1 MAWLRRLPGERRVGA
16 RRSSPAETSHLP
28 RLLLVRRGR
37 DVASSMSNSPWS
49 VGRVRVKICGITRI
63 EDALDAAGVG
73 ADAIGLVFYP
83 PSARALAPAQ
93 AAKIIKALPPFLTVV
108 GLFLDP
114 EPAAV
119 RHVLERLPLDL
130 LQFHGRESGAF
141 CESFARPY
149 IKAIAMGG
157 GEDPVSVMREH
168 PHAAGFVL
176 DSHVAGAAGG
186 SGETF
191 DWRRVPVS
199 PRPLIVAGGLTMANV
214 ARVVR
219 DVRPW
224 AVDVSSGV
232 ESDRGIKDRE
242 KMCRFIEEVGRAS
255 IQ

>member
-1 MAWLRRLPGERRVGA
+1 
-16 RRSSPAETSHLP
+16 
-28 RLLLVRRGR
+28 
-37 DVASSMSNSPWS
+37 MSDSPWS

-63 EDALDAAGVG
+63 EDALDAAGAG

-83 PSARALAPAQ
+83 PSPRALAPAQ
-93 AAKIIKALPPFLTVV
+93 AARIIKALPPFLTVV

-119 RHVLERLPLDL
+119 RHVMERLPLDL
-130 LQFHGRESGAF
+130 LQFHGRETGVF
-141 CESFARPY
+141 CESFDRPY
-149 IKAIAMGG
+149 IKALAMGG
-157 GEDPVSVMREH
+157 GAEPDTVMRDH
-168 PHAAGFVL
+168 PHAAGFLL

-191 DWRRVPVS
+191 DWQRVPAS
-199 PRPLIVAGGLTMANV
+199 PRPLIVAGGLTVANV

-232 ESDRGIKDRE
+232 ESDQGIKDRE

-255 IQ
+255 SQ